1 MHCPNCGQQQVS
13 NEIRFCS
20 RCGFPLG
27 LVAEVLAHGGFLPQ
41 LADLNKKKQFT
52 KKHGVFLSLFW
63 FVLFALILTPFF
75 GMADADEV
83 AGVMAILGVFGS
95 FLMLVG
101 SLIFLKSE
109 KSLASMQ
116 FQNTPQQ
123 FLNQFPNVQPQNL
136 YQTSQNVLPPSQS
149 QPVSSFVPPSAGSWK
164 AADTGELV
172 QPRSVVEDTTKLLN
186 KEKF

>member
-27 LVAEVLAHGGFLPQ
+27 LVSELLAHGGFLPQ
-41 LADLNKKKQFT
+41 LADLNKKKKFT

-63 FVLFALILTPFF
+63 FVLFVLILTPFF
-75 GMADADEV
+75 GIVDADEV
-83 AGVMAILGVFGS
+83 AGVMAILGVFGG
-95 FLMLVG
+95 FLMLVA

-109 KSLASMQ
+109 KSLANPSFQTNQQQ
-116 FQNTPQQ
+116 FPQQ
-123 FLNQFPNVQPQNL
+123 FPNQSPQNI
-136 YQTSQNVLPPSQS
+136 YQTSQNALPPQQS

-164 AADTGELV
+164 SPDTGELV
-172 QPRSVVEDTTKLLN
+172 QPRSVIEDTTKLLN